1 MRRGIWGA
9 AIASG
14 VLAATPAHAAP
25 KPGSFWISLSAE
37 YRTGSWLRE
46 WAGFVAVGIPLDRF
60 AAPRTPPIPAASVP
74 AVSAVSAVSVVSVAA
89 PRLAEGPPKKEVAP
103 APVPA
108 PSPPAKPAPGDPAR
122 PKSDALWLLT
132 PRLARGTVR
141 RALLSAGY
149 LEARTRLTSL
159 SGRSRSSAALPELRL
174 RALRTTG
181 QTLRLTPTTDDPYR
195 YTQAGAS
202 ELAFEARLTWH
213 LDRLVFSNEEVGIE
227 RLRSEWN
234 ASERK
239 LIEHVLLQLALWQR
253 SSVRAADVDSE
264 PEVRQTAELEALGA
278 AVELDVLTD
287 GWFSQAIGESEG
299 QAAGDPGEPAKVEV
313 DTPRHAR

>member
-9 AIASG
+9 AISSL
-14 VLAATPAHAAP
+14 VLAAAPAEASP

-37 YRTGSWLRE
+37 YRTGTLLRE
-46 WAGFVAVGIPLDRF
+46 WGGFLAVGIPLDRF
-60 AAPRTPPIPAASVP
+60 AAPRASD
-74 AVSAVSAVSVVSVAA
+74 VSAVSAVPVVGAG
-89 PRLAEGPPKKEVAP
+89 LAENPPKKA
-103 APVPA
+103 AA
-108 PSPPAKPAPGDPAR
+108 PSPATESPSDNHAAGAAAPNKTAPL
-122 PKSDALWLLT
+122 LWLLT
-132 PRLARGTVR
+132 PKLARGAVR
-141 RALLSAGY
+141 RALASAGY
-149 LEARTRLTSL
+149 IDARARLTSL

-195 YTQAGAS
+195 YSTAGAS

-227 RLRSEWN
+227 RLRSEWS
-234 ASERK
+234 ASEHK

-253 SSVRAADVDSE
+253 SRVRAADVDSE
-264 PEVRQTAELEALGA
+264 PEVRETAELEAIGA

-287 GWFSQAIGESEG
+287 GWFSQAIGQSEG
-299 QAAGDPGEPAKVEV
+299 QAESDPGEPAKVEV

>member
-9 AIASG
+9 AISSL
-14 VLAATPAHAAP
+14 VLAAAPAQASP

-37 YRTGSWLRE
+37 YRSGALLRE
-46 WAGFVAVGIPLDRF
+46 WGGFLAVGIPLDRF
-60 AAPRTPPIPAASVP
+60 AQPRALAVLAVP
-74 AVSAVSAVSVVSVAA
+74 VGGSGF
-89 PRLAEGPPKKEVAP
+89 AENPPKKEAV
-103 APVPA
+103 
-108 PSPPAKPAPGDPAR
+108 PSPATESPSPSKTTKSVPGDPAP
-122 PKSDALWLLT
+122 PKSEPLLLLLT

-141 RALLSAGY
+141 RALVSAGY
-149 LEARTRLTSL
+149 LDARTRLTSL
-159 SGRSRSSAALPELRL
+159 SARSRSSAALPELRL

-195 YTQAGAS
+195 YTTAGAA

-234 ASERK
+234 ASEHK

-253 SSVRAADVDSE
+253 SRVRAADVDSE
-264 PEVRQTAELEALGA
+264 PEVRETAELLAIGA

-287 GWFSQAIGESEG
+287 GWFSQAIGESAG
-299 QAAGDPGEPAKVEV
+299 QSESEAGEPAKVEV

>member
-9 AIASG
+9 AISSL
-14 VLAATPAHAAP
+14 VLAAAPAQASP

-37 YRTGSWLRE
+37 YRTGALLRE
-46 WAGFVAVGIPLDRF
+46 WGGFLAVGIPLDRF
-60 AAPRTPPIPAASVP
+60 AQPRALAVLAVP
-74 AVSAVSAVSVVSVAA
+74 VGGSG
-89 PRLAEGPPKKEVAP
+89 LAENPPKKEAVPSP
-103 APVPA
+103 APE
-108 PSPPAKPAPGDPAR
+108 SPPPSKTTKNAPGDLASG
-122 PKSDALWLLT
+122 KSEPLLLLT

-141 RALLSAGY
+141 RALASAGY
-149 LEARTRLTSL
+149 MDARTRLTSL
-159 SGRSRSSAALPELRL
+159 SARSRNSAALPELRL

-195 YTQAGAS
+195 YSTAGAA

-234 ASERK
+234 ASEHK

-253 SSVRAADVDSE
+253 SRVRAADVDSE
-264 PEVRQTAELEALGA
+264 PEVRETAELEAIGA

-287 GWFSQAIGESEG
+287 GWFSQAIDERAGQSESE
-299 QAAGDPGEPAKVEV
+299 AGEPAKVEV

>member
-9 AIASG
+9 AIVSG

-60 AAPRTPPIPAASVP
+60 AAPRTPAVSTVPAIT
-74 AVSAVSAVSVVSVAA
+74 AVSAVSAVSVGAA
-89 PRLAEGPPKKEVAP
+89 RLAEGPPKKEVAP
-103 APVPA
+103 VPA
-108 PSPPAKPAPGDPAR
+108 PAPPPAKPASGEVPR
-122 PKSDALWLLT
+122 PKSDPLWLLT
-132 PRLARGTVR
+132 PQLARGTVR
-141 RALLSAGY
+141 RALRSAGY
-149 LEARTRLTSL
+149 IEARVRLTSL
-159 SGRSRSSAALPELRL
+159 SSRSRSSAALPELRL

-227 RLRSEWN
+227 RLRSEWS

-253 SSVRAADVDSE
+253 SRVRAADVDSE

-299 QAAGDPGEPAKVEV
+299 QGAGDPGEPAKVEV

>member
-9 AIASG
+9 AISSL
-14 VLAATPAHAAP
+14 VLATAPAQASP

-37 YRTGSWLRE
+37 YRTGALLRE
-46 WAGFVAVGIPLDRF
+46 WGGFLAVGIPLDRF
-60 AAPRTPPIPAASVP
+60 AQPRALAVLAVP
-74 AVSAVSAVSVVSVAA
+74 VGGSG
-89 PRLAEGPPKKEVAP
+89 LAENPPKKEA
-103 APVPA
+103 A
-108 PSPPAKPAPGDPAR
+108 PSPATESPSPSKTTKNAPGDLASG
-122 PKSDALWLLT
+122 KSEPLLLLT

-141 RALLSAGY
+141 RALVSAGY
-149 LEARTRLTSL
+149 MDARTRLTSL
-159 SGRSRSSAALPELRL
+159 SARSRSSAALPELRL

-195 YTQAGAS
+195 YSTAGAS

-234 ASERK
+234 ASEHK

-253 SSVRAADVDSE
+253 SRVRAADVDSE
-264 PEVRQTAELEALGA
+264 PEVRETAELEAIGA

-287 GWFSQAIGESEG
+287 GWFSQAIDERAGQSESE
-299 QAAGDPGEPAKVEV
+299 AGEPAKVEV

>member
-9 AIASG
+9 AISSL
-14 VLAATPAHAAP
+14 VLAAAPAHASP

-37 YRTGSWLRE
+37 YRTGTLLRE
-46 WAGFVAVGIPLDRF
+46 WGGFLAVGIPLDRF
-60 AAPRTPPIPAASVP
+60 AEPRVFAAGAVP
-74 AVSAVSAVSVVSVAA
+74 VAGA
-89 PRLAEGPPKKEVAP
+89 SLAESPPKKEAAP
-103 APVPA
+103 APAPE
-108 PSPPAKPAPGDPAR
+108 PSPSKNAPAVASRA
-122 PKSDALWLLT
+122 KSEPRLLLLT

-141 RALLSAGY
+141 RALASAGY
-149 LEARTRLTSL
+149 FDARTRLGSL

-174 RALRTTG
+174 RATRTTG

-195 YTQAGAS
+195 YSTAGAS

-234 ASERK
+234 ASEHK

-253 SSVRAADVDSE
+253 SRVRAADVDSE
-264 PEVRQTAELEALGA
+264 PEVRETAELEAIGA

-287 GWFSQAIGESEG
+287 GWFSQAIGESVR
-299 QAAGDPGEPAKVEV
+299 ARCSRGDSGPVFRC
-313 DTPRHAR
+313 PRCRIFG

>member
-9 AIASG
+9 AISSL
-14 VLAATPAHAAP
+14 VLAAAPAQASP

-37 YRTGSWLRE
+37 YRTGALLRE
-46 WAGFVAVGIPLDRF
+46 WGGFLAVGIPLDRF
-60 AAPRTPPIPAASVP
+60 AQPRALAVLAVP
-74 AVSAVSAVSVVSVAA
+74 VVGSG
-89 PRLAEGPPKKEVAP
+89 LAENPPKKEAV
-103 APVPA
+103 
-108 PSPPAKPAPGDPAR
+108 PSPATESPPPSKTTKNAPGDLASG
-122 PKSDALWLLT
+122 KSEPLLLLT

-141 RALLSAGY
+141 RALASAGY
-149 LEARTRLTSL
+149 LDARTRLTSL
-159 SGRSRSSAALPELRL
+159 SARSRSSAALPELRL

-195 YTQAGAS
+195 YSTAGAA

-227 RLRSEWN
+227 RLQSEWN
-234 ASERK
+234 ASEHK

-253 SSVRAADVDSE
+253 SRVRAADVDSE
-264 PEVRQTAELEALGA
+264 PEVRETAELLAIGA

-287 GWFSQAIGESEG
+287 GWFSQAIDERAGQSESE
-299 QAAGDPGEPAKVEV
+299 AGEPAKAEV

>member
-9 AIASG
+9 AISSL
-14 VLAATPAHAAP
+14 VLATAPAQASP
-25 KPGSFWISLSAE
+25 RPGSFWISLSAE
-37 YRTGSWLRE
+37 YRTGTLLRE
-46 WAGFVAVGIPLDRF
+46 WGGFLAIGIPLDRF
-60 AAPRTPPIPAASVP
+60 AEPRAP
-74 AVSAVSAVSVVSVAA
+74 AVSAVPVAGA
-89 PRLAEGPPKKEVAP
+89 GLAENPPKKEA
-103 APVPA
+103 A
-108 PSPPAKPAPGDPAR
+108 PSPAPEPPPAKNAPAAAPRAKIEPQ
-122 PKSDALWLLT
+122 LLLLT

-141 RALLSAGY
+141 RALASAGY
-149 LEARTRLTSL
+149 FDARTRLGSL
-159 SGRSRSSAALPELRL
+159 AGRSRSSAALPELRL
-174 RALRTTG
+174 RAMRTTG

-195 YTQAGAS
+195 YSTAGAS

-234 ASERK
+234 QSEHK

-253 SSVRAADVDSE
+253 SRVRAADEDSE
-264 PEVRQTAELEALGA
+264 PEVRETAELEAIGA

-287 GWFSQAIGESEG
+287 GWFSQAIGES
-299 QAAGDPGEPAKVEV
+299 AGPGASEAGEPTKVEV